1 MPRFT
6 ERAIDSIQD
15 LDEAKRQLRRV
26 NRELNALRASEC
38 YHRTTFNSIGDA
50 VMTTDAS
57 GRVLKM
63 NHVAEELTG
72 WTEREA
78 QGRNS
83 NEVFNIVHT
92 QTRELAENP
101 VDRVLREGV
110 VVGLAN
116 HTSLISKQGQEC
128 QIADSGAPIV
138 DDSGQFTGVVLVFH
152 DVSQQYESEALI
164 RKNEHFLNS
173 ILENSP
179 FATWISDSNGD
190 VIRTNPALCQA
201 LHLPEDKVIGLYNP
215 LRDPNLELGG
225 VMDQVHKVFFEHSIE
240 RFELF
245 WRPELFLAKDYK
257 DGCNR
262 HINVVMYPILDDAG
276 ALRNVV
282 CQWTDVTEFKAAE
295 VALEQSEM
303 LFQMSQNMAGVGTWC
318 LDIPNNVFQWS
329 KETYAIMGRDEATYP
344 LALETVGDIFYQD
357 DAKIWESYVQDS
369 INHSR
374 PHYFEVRI
382 VRPNGDV
389 RQISVSGKLSRDFN
403 GLPAVLSG
411 VVRDVTDE
419 RRQQARLKMIFKAT
433 DNAYSGFEVV
443 DQDGNFVYVNASY
456 LRMWGYD
463 SLEEVR
469 ATSPSDHCVDPG
481 MPHRIIATAKENG
494 RFEEIFEAKRKDGSQ
509 FTAMLNGG
517 LSYDEHGRELYFSY
531 SLDITERELNHAK
544 LQHLTSVLRSVREV
558 NQLITREQPDAATL
572 IREAIRILVSDR
584 GYRYVS
590 CALVDKVGN
599 VSDYIESSGFRNT
612 CPLSNT
618 CEIGQPLTCYD
629 LLNSK
634 DHCEHYIDHCECDA
648 RGATS
653 AVDLCQSQRFCG
665 LFQYEKKVY
674 GVLTIRLED
683 DVEATQEELDL
694 FKELCQDLAFA
705 LHGIELRIQKN
716 EAFEHMAHA
725 KSEAEIANR
734 AKDEFLAVMSHE
746 LRTPLNPIL
755 GFTDLLKKTAST
767 KDRELLD
774 IIQQAGERQLKLIE
788 AILDY
793 TRLDQEK
800 LKKNLSEFNLL
811 DACVF
816 AFESIRPSSEGLS
829 YVFQNG
835 HQDLDPIDDTLFV
848 FHDSEVLIRILSN
861 LLQNACK
868 YTDAGH
874 VHLIVGQ
881 ENPPHAGR
889 AEFCFIIED
898 SGIGISE
905 QSREQIFNAF
915 TQVDS
920 SCSRAHGGL
929 GLGLAICSKLV
940 ALSEGHLEL
949 SSEPEQGS
957 RFTVR
962 MAFELIDP
970 SGDGL
975 DPSSGSAEHRGS
987 RGVSDVR
994 VLLVEDDEFNR
1005 FYFKTLMEQLK
1016 LNFTLVGGGYDAI
1029 KACKQQQFDVILMDL
1044 HMPDLSGFQTM
1055 DLIRSGDSLNLS
1067 TPVYALTADNSTAM
1081 HQKCLASDMVS
1092 VLTKPLV
1099 PHKLKAI
1106 LENLAG
1112 V

>member
-1 MPRFT
+1 MPRLT
-6 ERAIDSIQD
+6 ELAIDSIQD
-15 LDEAKRQLRRV
+15 LDEAKRQLKRV
-26 NRELNALRASEC
+26 SREFDALRASEN

-50 VMTTDAS
+50 VMTTDAN

-63 NHVAEELTG
+63 NRVAEELTG

-92 QTRELAENP
+92 QTRELAESP
-101 VDRVLREGV
+101 VDRVLREGA

-116 HTSLISKQGQEC
+116 HTSLISKQGKEW

-138 DDSGQFTGVVLVFH
+138 DDFGQFTGVVLVFH

-179 FATWISDSNGD
+179 FAIWISDSNGD
-190 VIRTNPALCQA
+190 VIRINPALCQA

-245 WRPELFLAKDYK
+245 WRPELYSAEDYK
-257 DGCNR
+257 EGSHR
-262 HINVVMYPILDDAG
+262 HVNVVMYPIVDDAG

-295 VALEQSEM
+295 IALEQSEIR
-303 LFQMSQNMAGVGTWC
+303 FQMSQNMAGVGTWC

-329 KETYAIMGRDEATYP
+329 KETYAIMGRDEASYP
-344 LALETVGDIFYQD
+344 LALETVGDIFYED
-357 DAKIWESYVQDS
+357 DAKIWETYVKDS
-369 INHSR
+369 INHSK

-382 VRPNGDV
+382 VHPDGDV
-389 RQISVSGKLSRDFN
+389 RQISVSGKLTRDFY
-403 GLPAVLSG
+403 GEPAVLSG
-411 VVRDVTDE
+411 IVRDVTDE
-419 RRQQARLKMIFKAT
+419 RRQHARLKMIFEAT

-443 DQDGNFVYVNASY
+443 DEDGNFVYVNASY

-469 ATSPSDHCVDPG
+469 ATSPSDHCMDPDL
-481 MPHRIIATAKENG
+481 PRRIIEIAKEQG
-494 RFEEIFEAKRKDGSQ
+494 RFEEIFEAKRKDGTQ
-509 FTAMLNGG
+509 FTVMVNGG

-531 SLDITERELNHAK
+531 SLDITERESNHVK

-572 IREAIRILVSDR
+572 IREATRILVSDR

-590 CALVDKVGN
+590 CALVDKAGN
-599 VSDYIESSGFRNT
+599 ISDYTESLGFRDS

-618 CEIGQPLTCYD
+618 CEIGKPLTCYD

-634 DHCEHYIDHCECDA
+634 DYCEHYTNHCECSA
-648 RGATS
+648 IGGGAS
-653 AVDLCQSQRFCG
+653 VDLCKSQRFCG
-665 LFQYEKKVY
+665 LFQYENTVY

-683 DVEATQEELDL
+683 AVEATQEELDL

-755 GFTDLLKKTAST
+755 GFTDLLRKTASP

-774 IIQQAGERQLKLIE
+774 IIQQSGERQLKLIE
-788 AILDY
+788 SILDY
-793 TRLDQEK
+793 TRLDQGK
-800 LKKNLSEFNLL
+800 LEENHIAFNLL
-811 DACVF
+811 DVCRL
-816 AFESIRPSSEGLS
+816 AFEGIRSMSDGLE
-829 YVFQNG
+829 YEFQNG
-835 HQDLDPIDDTLFV
+835 NQDLAVVDDALVV
-848 FHDSEVLIRILSN
+848 FQDSELLIRILSN

-868 YTDAGH
+868 YTDNGSVRLTIGKGAM
-874 VHLIVGQ
+874 LSP
-881 ENPPHAGR
+881 ESAN
-889 AEFCFIIED
+889 FCFIIED
-898 SGIGISE
+898 TGIGISPE
-905 QSREQIFNAF
+905 FKEQIFDAF

-920 SCSRAHGGL
+920 SCSRTHGGL

-940 ALSEGHLEL
+940 ALSSGKIDVV
-949 SSEPEQGS
+949 SKSGQGS
-957 RFTVR
+957 KFTVTLPFQIQR
-962 MAFELIDP
+962 MSAVM
-970 SGDGL
+970 L
-975 DPSSGSAEHRGS
+975 DQKQSSKTIN
-987 RGVSDVR
+987 DVEAVHDLR
-994 VLLVEDDEFNR
+994 VLLVEDEAFNR
-1005 FYFKTLMEQLK
+1005 LYFQTLMEK
-1016 LNFTLVGGGYDAI
+1016 LGLDYTIAEGGYAAI
-1029 KACKQQQFDVILMDL
+1029 EASKTKQFDVIFMDL
-1044 HMPDLSGFQTM
+1044 HMPELSGFQTM
-1055 DLIRSGDSLNLS
+1055 NLIRNNALNQK
-1067 TPVYALTADNSTAM
+1067 TPVYALTADSSTEM
-1081 HQKCLASDMVS
+1081 HRKCLDSGMVA
-1092 VLTKPLV
+1092 VLTKPLA
-1099 PHKLKAI
+1099 PHELTGI
-1106 LENLAG
+1106 LGNL
-1112 V
+1112 VQV